1 MKIDTDLIKWAA
13 ERTQQLI
20 SPLGNRWLHIQG
32 VVERARTISHI
43 FDENDQVCLIA
54 AAYLHDIGYAPELGK
69 TGFHPL
75 DGAYYLLSYH
85 QERLA
90 SLVAYHSEAQCEA
103 NQRGLAKELE
113 KIPREYSVLADA
125 LTYCDMTTSPT
136 GIQITFEERIDDI
149 LSRYD
154 ETHLVAK
161 AIREAV
167 PSLALAVKR
176 TQEALD
182 RHDTKEKSL
191 LDSSMDTSQL
201 FPTDMRDCPD
211 IEI

>member
-1 MKIDTDLIKWAA
+1 MKTNTDLIKWAA

-32 VVERARTISHI
+32 VVERARTISHL
-43 FDENDQVCLIA
+43 FDNNDQTYLIA
-54 AAYLHDIGYAPELGK
+54 AAYLHDIGYVPELRK

-75 DGAYYLLSYH
+75 DGAYYLLSH
-85 QERLA
+85 DQERLA

-103 NQRGLAKELE
+103 NLRGLAKELE
-113 KIPREYSVLADA
+113 KIPREYSALADA

-136 GIQITFEERIDDI
+136 GQEITFEERIDDI

-154 ETHLVAK
+154 ETHIVAK

-167 PSLALAVKR
+167 PSLALAVERILAILYYPKN
-176 TQEALD
+176 
-182 RHDTKEKSL
+182 EKKN
-191 LDSSMDTSQL
+191 MK
-201 FPTDMRDCPD
+201 M
-211 IEI
+211 